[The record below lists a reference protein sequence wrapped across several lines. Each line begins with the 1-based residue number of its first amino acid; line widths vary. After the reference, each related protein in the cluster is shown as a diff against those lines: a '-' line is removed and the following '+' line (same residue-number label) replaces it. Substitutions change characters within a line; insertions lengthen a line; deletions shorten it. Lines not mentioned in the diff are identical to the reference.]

1 MEIRT
6 ILVPTDFSTHA
17 NAALEYAMELA
28 ATFGARLHLLHAYH
42 VDIPVAGPGGIA
54 LPANFYDEFRKA
66 AKANLDELLQRVK
79 ERGIQADGEVVPAP
93 PAIAILDSAEQ
104 LPADLVVMGTRGRTG
119 LAHVLLG
126 SVAERTVRMAPC
138 PVLTLRVED

>member
-1 MEIRT
+1 MRWSWQPRSE
-6 ILVPTDFSTHA
+6 PGSTCC
-17 NAALEYAMELA
+17 
-28 ATFGARLHLLHAYH
+28 T
-42 VDIPVAGPGGIA
+42 A